1 MPDEERPE
9 DPRERPSSHSGID
22 DRIER
27 IEKYFARKKRN
38 GSQLFWFKYNP
49 KSEYKFDLEDA
60 REDVEWML
68 AEIKHLRE
76 ENGKL
81 REFIDSLRAQMEKE
95 LGMFG

>member
-1 MPDEERPE
+1 MADDKKPDKTPE
-9 DPRERPSSHSGID
+9 TSHLRVGLD

-27 IEKYFARKKRN
+27 IERYFARKKRN

-68 AEIKHLRE
+68 AEIKHMRD
-76 ENGKL
+76 ENAKL
-81 REFIDSLRAQMEKE
+81 REFIDSLRAQMERE
-95 LGMFG
+95 LGMF